1 MNTHSKVPPGASTR
15 AASSIKDKEGLSY
28 KEWATKRLQP
38 YYSHIEMLFSPDL
51 FVVGGGVSKDWD
63 EFGPLLDL
71 KTKIIP
77 AKLRNRAGIIGA
89 AIAAQ
94 DAADNPDMLTEPH

>member
-1 MNTHSKVPPGASTR
+1 
-15 AASSIKDKEGLSY
+15 
-28 KEWATKRLQP
+28 
-38 YYSHIEMLFSPDL
+38 MLFSPDL

-63 EFGPLLDL
+63 EFGPLLKL
-71 KTKIIP
+71 NTEIIP

-94 DAADNPDMLTEPH
+94 DAADNPDMLAEPH